1 MGLAN
6 EADWS
11 LVYDDEAER
20 DADWERLRSY
30 MLKGWLFDYDGMVL
44 IMKHYVVP
52 TSITINSARIMMI
65 RKGIRKSLDMTKF
78 ELKGDDWEA
87 RWVLKE
93 EYRREQDE

>member
-1 MGLAN
+1 MGLTN

-11 LVYDDEAER
+11 LMYDDEAER

-44 IMKHYVVP
+44 IQNHYEVP
-52 TSITINSARIMMI
+52 LSVTINPARIMMM
-65 RKGIRKSLDMTKF
+65 RKGIGKTLDMSKF
-78 ELKGDDWEA
+78 ELKGDMASEM

-93 EYRREQDE
+93 ESDE

>member
-1 MGLAN
+1 MGLTN

-11 LVYDDEAER
+11 LMYDDEAER

-52 TSITINSARIMMI
+52 TSITINSARIMMM
-65 RKGIRKSLDMTKF
+65 RKGIGKTLDMSKF
-78 ELKGDDWEA
+78 ELKGDMASEM

-93 EYRREQDE
+93 ESDE